1 MAISHGLVPVTGR
14 FGDVVYYYV
23 GNEIYCRTICPNI
36 RNRVM
41 KEERYA
47 LFRLY
52 SGLFGQSSKIASA
65 IYRALGISEV
75 KLYRTIVSEAT
86 KLFKHT
92 PMKGEEIMEI
102 LWKKWV
108 DGLDVESPEVERH
121 GVTQQVIE
129 KNVGRTVR
137 EQIAKL
143 QRKKAGKF
151 QRLVG
156 MEVENIDSVKEEP
169 IVIKKVEVD
178 KQLMIKKRLRITKP
192 EVKIRWSRV
201 LELEDELMV

>member
-14 FGDVVYYYV
+14 FGNVVYYYV

-92 PMKGEEIMEI
+92 PMKEEEVMEI

-108 DGLDVESPEVERH
+108 DGVDVESPEVERH
-121 GVTQQVIE
+121 GVTKKVIE
-129 KNVGRTVR
+129 RNVGRTVR

-151 QRLVG
+151 RRLGGMVVG
-156 MEVENIDSVKEEP
+156 NVDAVNDEP
-169 IVIKKVEVD
+169 IVIEKVEVD
-178 KQLMIKKRLRITKP
+178 KLPVIKKRPRIIRP

-201 LELEDELMV
+201 LELEDELVV